1 MTLLK
6 TRLCGR
12 MQNDMLNTVLH
23 ILIFDFDFPALGS
36 KEFEDLIDLAVS
48 SWLAAKPRRKC
59 PSKILNTAAPPP
71 PPPGAGSTNEDVPV
85 VIVHDVDVKA
95 TDDDE

>member
-1 MTLLK
+1 M
-6 TRLCGR
+6 
-12 MQNDMLNTVLH
+12 
-23 ILIFDFDFPALGS
+23 
-36 KEFEDLIDLAVS
+36 AVS
-48 SWLAAKPRRKC
+48 SWLAAKLRRNC
-59 PSKILNTAAPPP
+59 PSKIFNTAP